1 MYVCLYSKVSKDP
14 EHILNAVSVYSL
26 QSHTF
31 FFSFSFCDRTL
42 QEQNMGL
49 HQNLLKTAV
58 RMECLGEEFMSSQ
71 KVLEAELQRTRLE
84 LSNLAERFRR

>member
-1 MYVCLYSKVSKDP
+1 MHVCFYSKVSKDP
-14 EHILNAVSVYSL
+14 EHIPNVVSVYSL
-26 QSHTF
+26 QSHT
-31 FFSFSFCDRTL
+31 SFFCDRTL

>member
-1 MYVCLYSKVSKDP
+1 
-14 EHILNAVSVYSL
+14 
-26 QSHTF
+26 
-31 FFSFSFCDRTL
+31 
-42 QEQNMGL
+42 MGL

>member
-1 MYVCLYSKVSKDP
+1 
-14 EHILNAVSVYSL
+14 
-26 QSHTF
+26 
-31 FFSFSFCDRTL
+31 
-42 QEQNMGL
+42 MGL

-58 RMECLGEEFMSSQ
+58 RMECLGEEFMCSQ